1 MMMTLAVGGLRAAL
15 QHRIKGGSVVEKRT
29 SQKFCPR
36 PCRKKNKD
44 RGQNFQPVHSQHSS
58 SSGNGCWSPTTSLSL
73 SQRKRKFT
81 RKSRGE
87 KELFL
92 SKKTKNKFLP
102 PTFDVNFSRTMMY
115 GGLLQRLLTHTHV
128 VSLSTE
134 KKFTRKN
141 RRKKNQLKKKQLIL
155 VPPLLM

>member
-58 SSGNGCWSPTTSLSL
+58 SSSGNGCWSPTTSLSL

-102 PTFDVNFSRTMMY
+102 PTFDVNFSRTMMC

-128 VSLSTE
+128 VSLNRKKVHTQKQE
-134 KKFTRKN
+134 KKESV
-141 RRKKNQLKKKQLIL
+141 KKKQLIL

>member
-58 SSGNGCWSPTTSLSL
+58 SSSSGNGCWSPTTSLSL

-102 PTFDVNFSRTMMY
+102 PTFDVNFSRTMMC
-115 GGLLQRLLTHTHV
+115 GGLLQRLLTHTCC
-128 VSLSTE
+128 VSQQKKSSHAKTGE
-134 KKFTRKN
+134 KR
-141 RRKKNQLKKKQLIL
+141 IS
-155 VPPLLM
+155 